1 MKLLT
6 RLVTIL
12 TILNCA
18 IIAFIA
24 LSQLKYGIRL
34 TFGDN
39 SKRDETELIKQAM
52 MVVTIIAS
60 ALIYND
66 YGLCLQQMKLVKR
79 KNSVIE
85 NVELEER
92 PANVVEI
99 ELETKIM
106 EELDE
111 YVTVD
116 AIHDECLNAALSFDA
131 FDFENV
137 TFEKPEETPLDSPDG
152 ISEDSVVSGVSEDSI
167 HRWTMDDFVE
177 RYVAKIIS
185 DACESIKPKRPIRV
199 SDRFAEKF
207 IENLMDDV
215 VKSRA
220 NERKYERAV
229 SKLGDIDL
237 DRFSI
242 LN

>member
-6 RLVTIL
+6 RLVSIL

-39 SKRDETELIKQAM
+39 SKRDETELIKQAL

-60 ALIYND
+60 ALISND
-66 YGLCLQQMKLVKR
+66 YGLCLKQMKLVR
-79 KNSVIE
+79 RQNSVIE
-85 NVELEER
+85 NVELEEG
-92 PANVVEI
+92 PEDVVES
-99 ELETKIM
+99 ELQTKIM

-116 AIHDECLNAALSFDA
+116 AIHDECLNAAISFDA

-137 TFEKPEETPLDSPDG
+137 TFEEPCETPLESPA
-152 ISEDSVVSGVSEDSI
+152 GVSEGCI
-167 HRWTMDDFVE
+167 DDFVE
-177 RYVAKIIS
+177 KYVAKIIA
-185 DACESIKPKRPIRV
+185 DACETIKPKEKRPIRV

-220 NERKYERAV
+220 TERKYERAV

>member
-6 RLVTIL
+6 RLVSIL

-66 YGLCLQQMKLVKR
+66 YGLCLKQMKLVRR

-85 NVELEER
+85 NVEIEEE
-92 PANVVEI
+92 PVNEVES

-116 AIHDECLNAALSFDA
+116 AIHDECLNAAISFDA

-137 TFEKPEETPLDSPDG
+137 TFEKPPSA
-152 ISEDSVVSGVSEDSI
+152 GVSEDSI
-167 HRWTMDDFVE
+167 RRWSIDDFVE

-185 DACESIKPKRPIRV
+185 DACETIKPKEKRPIRV
-199 SDRFAEKF
+199 SDGFAEKF